1 MRTFNF
7 VFVPFWVII
16 FSIQIIDGNRIMSI
30 SLQYLRS
37 VFILCD
43 GSYHYIGIAAITV
56 SQSTAVHTSHPSPVV
71 TVTRL
76 FEGYLRGRPQFKPKP
91 RWNDSNQ
98 RFQYDSRLYYSGF
111 LTKNPIV
118 LGSLSWKFWCPAE
131 IAWIEPA
138 SGKWITR
145 IIRCHS
151 PLLSHN
157 DTVLLR

>member
-1 MRTFNF
+1 MT
-7 VFVPFWVII
+7 
-16 FSIQIIDGNRIMSI
+16 I
-30 SLQYLRS
+30 SLFYFFY
-37 VFILCD
+37 V
-43 GSYHYIGIAAITV
+43 AISTFSAHPLWWLV
-56 SQSTAVHTSHPSPVV
+56 SLYWYWCYYGVPLDSSSHPSPVV